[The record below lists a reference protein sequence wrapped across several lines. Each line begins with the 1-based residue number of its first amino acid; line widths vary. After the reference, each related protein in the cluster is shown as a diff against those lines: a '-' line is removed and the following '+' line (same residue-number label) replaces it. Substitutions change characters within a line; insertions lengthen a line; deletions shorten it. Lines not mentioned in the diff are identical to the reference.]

1 MEFPNQ
7 IIAPFASEILYCIFL
22 TKVWFVHNPVWHL
35 LNYGVN
41 EYWSSLRTLKLA
53 TTLSFK
59 ICRNILKNTFKCI
72 FHHLSH
78 FLRLYGIPLYC
89 DVPPIQISKK
99 KNQRHFYDFFFVLC
113 AGVFILFTFPKKLKS
128 IFRSNII
135 RFISFTPGIFW
146 LWYTFIWH

>member
-7 IIAPFASEILYCIFL
+7 SIAPFASEILYCIFL
-22 TKVWFVHNPVWHL
+22 TKVWFVDNPVWHL

-89 DVPPIQISKK
+89 DVLPIQISK

-113 AGVFILFTFPKKLKS
+113 AIGYYVNKEHMSLVQILLGFLFFLPFQK
-128 IFRSNII
+128 N
-135 RFISFTPGIFW
+135 
-146 LWYTFIWH
+146 